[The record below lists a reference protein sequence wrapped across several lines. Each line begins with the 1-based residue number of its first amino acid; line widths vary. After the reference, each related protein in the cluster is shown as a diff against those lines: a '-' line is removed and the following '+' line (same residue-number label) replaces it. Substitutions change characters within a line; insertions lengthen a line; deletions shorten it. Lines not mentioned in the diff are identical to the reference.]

1 MTHPDPLLVRNRSR
15 PRQTSR
21 ILKTRGLVR
30 AVALAVVAALSAACG
45 SDSAPSTA
53 ADGEAPG
60 GTVRLYTSYTQDV
73 VDGLLAAYREAEP
86 NVSIE
91 LFRAPT
97 GQLNARIAAE
107 QRSGGIEGDVLLVS
121 DPLSMQQYADQDVLR
136 SWTPP
141 DEDAVPQALRT
152 DTFWAVTT
160 SDVVVV
166 STPGR
171 APQRWE
177 DLTDPQYRDAVALP
191 DPGFAGSAF
200 GALGYF
206 ALADEFGFDYYQRLK
221 DNGAVQVQAPDDVIT
236 GVAEGRFLV
245 GMTLGFSARAAM
257 ASGSPIEISSPEP
270 GAVQLYAPVAVFAD
284 TANPTGAESFAN
296 FLLTAPAQEALSS
309 LGRTPVRS
317 DVQPP
322 EPAGPQVV
330 PDWAMIFAQQAEL
343 LASYRAVFGG

>member
-1 MTHPDPLLVRNRSR
+1 MAYPDPLLVRNRTR
-15 PRQTSR
+15 PRPTNR
-21 ILKTRGLVR
+21 LLRTRGLVP

-45 SDSAPSTA
+45 SDSAPSTEA
-53 ADGEAPG
+53 EGEAPG

-86 NVSIE
+86 DVSIE

-107 QRSGGIEGDVLLVS
+107 QRSGGIEGDVLLLS
-121 DPLSMQQYADQDVLR
+121 DPLSMQQYADQDLLR
-136 SWTPP
+136 SWSPP
-141 DEDAVPQALRT
+141 DEDAVPEPLRT
-152 DTFWAVTT
+152 DMFWAVAI

-166 STPGR
+166 SAPGQ
-171 APQRWE
+171 APAGWE
-177 DLTDPQYRDAVALP
+177 DLTDPRYRNAVALP

-236 GVAEGRFLV
+236 GVAEGRFLA

-257 ASGSPIEISSPEP
+257 ASGSPLEISSPEP

-296 FLLTAPAQEALSS
+296 FLLTSPAQEVLTS

-317 DVQPP
+317 DVEPP
-322 EPAGPQVV
+322 EPTGQQVV
-330 PDWAMIFAQQAEL
+330 PDWPTIFAQQEEL
-343 LASYRAVFGG
+343 LADYRAIFGG